1 MYGWRMRGSPLEPH
15 SATPRELQAR
25 IEAERRG
32 TPFLVYRDGDGA
44 QVIVGLADLEDRL
57 TIGRRKS
64 NDIVLDWDAEVSR
77 IHAALE
83 RVGSGWLVADDGL
96 SHNGTW
102 VNGGRVTGH
111 QLLRDGDI
119 ITLGKAT
126 LAFVAPTSEPSQP
139 TATARGPHVGS
150 QLTPAQRRVVVA
162 LCRPYASGPY
172 GAPASNREIADEL
185 VVGVDAVKRNLRALF
200 ALFGVDDLPQ
210 NRKRAALAE
219 AALRSGT
226 VTRRDL

>member
-1 MYGWRMRGSPLEPH
+1 M
-15 SATPRELQAR
+15 
-25 IEAERRG
+25 
-32 TPFLVYRDGDGA
+32 
-44 QVIVGLADLEDRL
+44 IVGLADLDHRL

-64 NDIVLDWDAEVSR
+64 NDIVLDWDTEVSR

-83 RVGSGWLVADDGL
+83 RVGPDWLIADDGL

-102 VNGGRVTGH
+102 INGGRVTGH
-111 QLLRDGDI
+111 QRLRDGDI
-119 ITLGKAT
+119 IAVGTTT
-126 LAFVAPTSEPSQP
+126 LAFVAPTSDASQP
-139 TATARGPHVGS
+139 TATAHGPHIGS
-150 QLTPAQRRVVVA
+150 RLTPAQRRVLVA

-219 AALRSGT
+219 AALRTG
-226 VTRRDL
+226 VVARRDLQDEA